1 MDDIFL
7 LVDFGSTYTKVIAVD
22 LDKEEVLS
30 RAQSPSTVQE
40 NMLIGLQ
47 NALRKLTIHERQIDD
62 ATIRQSRKLA
72 CSSAAGGLSLV
83 AIGLVP
89 QLTLEAALRAA
100 LGAGAKLIGSYA
112 YELNDDDIHQI
123 EQIACDIVL
132 ISGGTDGGNK
142 DVILHN
148 AKILAT
154 SSLNVPFVVAG
165 NRVVNGEVKRIL
177 ESNGKYAEITENVL
191 PELDRLNVEPAR
203 SCIRD
208 IFMRRIIHAKGL
220 DKAQEYIGDIIMPT
234 PMATLKAAQLL
245 ADGSGSEPGL
255 GELMVVEVG
264 GATTNVHSIAKGY
277 STAYAAVMK
286 GLPEPYAKRTVEG
299 DLGIRY
305 NAETIIKIVGEQRV
319 SENIPVQ
326 PDCASLDLV
335 RMASFLSKNIGFV
348 PANEEDFLIDLG
360 LARSAVE
367 VAVERHAGIVK
378 ELWTPH
384 EVINVQ
390 YGKDLTELRTLVG
403 TGGIFAYNPGAEKI
417 LKAAL
422 FDVSKSFHLKPKSP
436 DFYIDRRYILYG
448 VGLLSDLEPVIA
460 LTIAKKYLVKMLP
473 SHCLNRGA
481 SIQP

>member
-22 LDKEEVLS
+22 LDKKEVLS
-30 RAQSPSTVQE
+30 RAQSPSTVQD

-47 NALRKLTIHERQIDD
+47 NALRKLTVHERQIDEV
-62 ATIRQSRKLA
+62 TIRRSRKLA
-72 CSSAAGGLSLV
+72 CSSAAGGLRLV

-89 QLTLEAALRAA
+89 QLTLEAARRAA

-112 YELNDDDIHQI
+112 YELNEDDVHKI
-123 EQIACDIVL
+123 EQVGCDIVL
-132 ISGGTDGGNK
+132 LSGGTDGGNK

-148 AKILAT
+148 ARMLAT

-165 NRVVNGEVKRIL
+165 NRVVSGEVKSIL
-177 ESNGKYAEITENVL
+177 ESNAKYAEITENVL

-220 DKAQEYIGDIIMPT
+220 DRAQEYIGDIIMPT

-245 ADGSGSEPGL
+245 ADGNGKEAGL

-264 GATTNVHSIAKGY
+264 GATTNVHSVARGF
-277 STAYAAVMK
+277 STGCAAVQK

-305 NAETIIKIVGEQRV
+305 NASTIVNIVGEQRV
-319 SENIPVQ
+319 AENIPGK
-326 PDCASLDLV
+326 PDCSKLDLV
-335 RMASFLSKNIGFV
+335 RVTSFLSQNVDFV
-348 PANEEDFLIDLG
+348 PTNEQEFLIDVG

-367 VAVERHAGIVK
+367 VAVERHAGELK
-378 ELWTPH
+378 EVWTGC
-384 EVINVQ
+384 EKVNVQ
-390 YGKDLTELRTLVG
+390 YGKDLTELRTLIG
-403 TGGIFAYNPGAEKI
+403 TGGIFAYNPDAEKV
-417 LKAAL
+417 LEAAL
-422 FDVSKSFHLKPKSP
+422 FDASKPFYLKPKSP
-436 DFYIDRRYILYG
+436 DFYIDRKYTLYG
-448 VGLLSDLEPVIA
+448 IGLLSDIEPETA
-460 LTIAKKYLVKMLP
+460 LTIAKKYLVKMQPL
-473 SHCLNRGA
+473 HCL
-481 SIQP
+481 SK